1 MQSMDELYREHAQT
15 VYRYLL
21 SKTRNPDVAEEIT
34 QETFYLAVK
43 GIDRFDGSCKVS
55 TWLIAIA
62 KNALYAWLRKNP
74 VTELLGNAT
83 EEITTSA
90 ESVFINENDQ
100 IEIMKMIRLLPEDTR
115 EVMYMRLLGDLSF
128 RQIGEI
134 MHTTENWARV
144 TYFRGKEKVKKELEK

>member
-1 MQSMDELYREHAQT
+1 MQSMDEIYREQAQT

-21 SKTRNPDVAEEIT
+21 SKTGNPYIAEELT

-43 GIDRFDGSCKVS
+43 GIDRFDGSCKIS

-62 KNALYAWLRKNP
+62 KNALSSWRRKNP
-74 VTELLGNAT
+74 ETEPLESAVTEAV
-83 EEITTSA
+83 SA
-90 ESVFINENDQ
+90 ESDVSIEDGQ
-100 IEIMKMIRLLPEDTR
+100 IEIIKMIRLLPEDTR

-134 MHTTENWARV
+134 MQRTENWARV
-144 TYFRGKEKVKKELEK
+144 TYFRGREKLKKELEK